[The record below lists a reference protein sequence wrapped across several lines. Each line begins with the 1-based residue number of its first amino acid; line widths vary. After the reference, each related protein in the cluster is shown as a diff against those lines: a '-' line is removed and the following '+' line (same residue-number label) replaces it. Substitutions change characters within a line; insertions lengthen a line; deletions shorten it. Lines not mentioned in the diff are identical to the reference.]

1 MLIEFL
7 IIFQVLTLI
16 VFAFGYFN
24 KSFEAVVIAMI
35 LSAIVGFSYYNIEV
49 GETRPTI
56 IDTTTDIVE
65 IQYEKITT
73 VYQNIVLAYVNF
85 TVTIFSMLWLLVIIF
100 GGKSDE
106 VISWLKSS

>member
-7 IIFQVLTLI
+7 IMLQIAVVL
-16 VFAFGYFN
+16 VFVFGYMN
-24 KSFEAVVIAMI
+24 KSFEAMVITII
-35 LSAIVGFSYYNIEV
+35 LASIVGFSYYNIEV

-106 VISWLKSS
+106 VISWLKNS